1 MKAIGY
7 ARVSTTKQDL
17 ARQRDKITNF
27 CNDRGYE
34 LLTIIEDFGI
44 SGASLEREG
53 YQELNKLTD
62 RDCDIIIVSEISRLS
77 RKDQITEALNDIQR
91 ILNNGISV
99 LLLDNPNNIYKANE
113 TLNLQELIMLVFQLY
128 GAAQERH
135 EIKRKNQDGK
145 QALLRNNPYAVVDAK
160 IPYGFRAV
168 PNKIS
173 NKPKYLLEEDPEQV
187 AIIRKIFE
195 LVLEGKT
202 LYYVSQY
209 LYDREIKINNGYP
222 FVSLI
227 SRLLHNE
234 LYIGIRKRTSKFGR
248 EEGKE
253 DVVIQHIAPIISEE
267 DFYRAHE
274 MIAQNHKYVQNRGI
288 VYFNPLKGI
297 MRCRCGRAMMVKN
310 RTPNDPNYN
319 KLTFK
324 CSCIESSNSATF
336 CEVKRDEVSYHLTC
350 SIIKSVFIQRH
361 QEIKDYFKQMGEGKI
376 DELKEIYYALERKCD
391 LNRKHK
397 EEIQRKSNLNQEKLL
412 ATENP
417 KFIKTLEDNQDKLD
431 AEEVKNES
439 DFQTLEKEKHHI
451 LNQIESIK
459 AAYNRSIDERIY
471 NISDDELTE
480 LYHLF
485 LDKINYYPITLMKGF
500 YRIFFKSGMELVVAL
515 TKVRCSPM
523 AYLIDAKVDF
533 ENGDIQFNFTT
544 LQKNDSS
551 TIFPIIE
558 EKESSI
564 NIRDF
569 FQSNYRELAFAIPLE
584 LDLSYRQ
591 NAPKVDKTKRKKHTK
606 QA

>member
-99 LLLDNPNNIYKANE
+99 LLLDNPNNIYKAKEN
-113 TLNLQELIMLVFQLY
+113 LNLQELIMLVFQLY

-160 IPYGFRAV
+160 MPYGFRAV

-173 NKPKYLLEEDPEQV
+173 NKPKYLMEEDPEQV
-187 AIIRKIFE
+187 AVIRKIFE

-234 LYIGIRKRTSKFGR
+234 LYIGIRKRVSKFGR

-274 MIAQNHKYVQNRGI
+274 LIAQNHKYVQNRGI

-310 RTPNDPNYN
+310 RKANDLNYT

-376 DELKEIYYALERKCD
+376 DELNEIYHALERRCE
-391 LNRKHK
+391 LNRRHK
-397 EEIQRKSNLNQEKLL
+397 EEIQRKSNLNQEKLI

-417 KFIKTLEDNQDKLD
+417 KFIKALEANQNKLD
-431 AEEVKNES
+431 EEETKNEF
-439 DFQTLEKEKHHI
+439 DYQNLEKQKHQI
-451 LNQIESIK
+451 LNQIDSIK
-459 AAYNRSIDERIY
+459 AAYNRSIDERID
-471 NISDDELTE
+471 NISDEELTE

-485 LDKINYYPITLMKGF
+485 LEKINYYPITLMKGF

-523 AYLIDAKVDF
+523 AYLIHANVNF
-533 ENGDIQFNFTT
+533 ENGDIQFVNTT
-544 LQKNDSS
+544 LPKNNGNMFTLIDE
-551 TIFPIIE
+551 TIIV
-558 EKESSI
+558 
-564 NIRDF
+564 NIKDF
-569 FQSNYRELAFAIPLE
+569 FTSEYRNYAFATELE
-584 LDLSYRQ
+584 LDLSYR
-591 NAPKVDKTKRKKHTK
+591 NPTN
-606 QA
+606 

>member
-99 LLLDNPNNIYKANE
+99 LLLDNPNNIYKAKE

-267 DFYRAHE
+267 DFYRSHE

-361 QEIKDYFKQMGEGKI
+361 REIKDYFKQMGNSKI
-376 DELKEIYYALERKCD
+376 DELKEVFNALERKCD

-417 KFIKTLEDNQDKLD
+417 KFIKTLEDNQNKLD
-431 AEEVKNES
+431 AEEAKNES

-459 AAYNRSIDERIY
+459 TAYNRSIDERIY

>member
-99 LLLDNPNNIYKANE
+99 LLLDNPNNIYKAKE

-274 MIAQNHKYVQNRGI
+274 LIAQNHKYVQNRGI

-310 RTPNDPNYN
+310 RKANDLNYT

-376 DELKEIYYALERKCD
+376 DELKEIYYALERRCE
-391 LNRKHK
+391 LNRRHK
-397 EEIQRKSNLNQEKLL
+397 EEIQRKSNLNQEKLI
-412 ATENP
+412 AAENP
-417 KFIKTLEDNQDKLD
+417 KFIKALEANQNKLD
-431 AEEVKNES
+431 EEEAKNEF
-439 DFQTLEKEKHHI
+439 DYQNLEKQKHQI
-451 LNQIESIK
+451 LNQIDSIK
-459 AAYNRSIDERIY
+459 AAYNRSIDERID
-471 NISDDELTE
+471 NISDEELTE

-485 LDKINYYPITLMKGF
+485 LEKINYYPITLMKGF
-500 YRIFFKSGMELVVAL
+500 YRIFFKSGMEIIVAL

-523 AYLIDAKVDF
+523 AYAIDANVNF
-533 ENGDIQFNFTT
+533 ENGDICFKYSVIE
-544 LQKNDSS
+544 KNKENP
-551 TIFPIIE
+551 FQIE
-558 EKESSI
+558 ENREMTI

-569 FQSNYRELAFAIPLE
+569 FQSKYKEYAFAVELN
-584 LDLSYRQ
+584 LDLSYRNPANKQVQ
-591 NAPKVDKTKRKKHTK
+591 N
-606 QA
+606 

>member
-77 RKDQITEALNDIQR
+77 RKDQITESMNDIQR

-99 LLLDNPNNIYKANE
+99 LLLDNPNNIYKAKE

-160 IPYGFRAV
+160 MPYGFRAV

-173 NKPKYLLEEDPEQV
+173 NRPKYLMEEDPEQV
-187 AIIRKIFE
+187 AVIKKIFE

-202 LYYVSQY
+202 LYYVSKY

-274 MIAQNHKYVQNRGI
+274 LIAKNHKYVQNRGV

-310 RTPNDPNYN
+310 RKANDLNYT

-350 SIIKSVFIQRH
+350 SIIKSIFIQRH

-376 DELKEIYYALERKCD
+376 DELNEIYYALERKCE
-391 LNRKHK
+391 LNRRHK
-397 EEIQRKSNLNQEKLL
+397 EEIQRKSNLNQEKLI

-417 KFIKTLEDNQDKLD
+417 KFIKALEANQNKLD
-431 AEEVKNES
+431 EEEAKNEF
-439 DFQTLEKEKHHI
+439 DYQNLEKQKHQI
-451 LNQIESIK
+451 LNQIDSIK
-459 AAYNRSIDERIY
+459 AAYNRSIDERID
-471 NISDDELTE
+471 NISDEELTE

-485 LDKINYYPITLMKGF
+485 LEKINYYPITLMKGF
-500 YRIFFKSGMELVVAL
+500 YRVFFKSGMELIVAL
-515 TKVRCSPM
+515 TKVRCRPM
-523 AYLIDAKVDF
+523 AYLIHANVNF
-533 ENGDIQFNFTT
+533 ENGDIHFECTKLEKN
-544 LQKNDSS
+544 NDS
-551 TIFPIIE
+551 IFSLYVN
-558 EKESSI
+558 EKKTV

-569 FQSNYRELAFAIPLE
+569 FQSEYRHLSFATELF
-584 LDLSYRQ
+584 LDLSYR
-591 NAPKVDKTKRKKHTK
+591 NSTK
-606 QA
+606 Q

>member
-145 QALLRNNPYAVVDAK
+145 QALLRCNPYAVVDAK

-173 NKPKYLLEEDPEQV
+173 NKPKYLMEEDPEQV

-195 LVLEGKT
+195 FVLEGKT
-202 LYYVSQY
+202 LYYISKY

-361 QEIKDYFKQMGEGKI
+361 REIKDYFKQMGNSKI
-376 DELKEIYYALERKCD
+376 DELIELFNALERKCD

-397 EEIQRKSNLNQEKLL
+397 EEIQRKSNLNQDKLL

-417 KFIKTLEDNQDKLD
+417 KFIKTLEDNQDRLD
-431 AEEVKNES
+431 AEEAKNDS

-533 ENGDIQFNFTT
+533 ENGDIKFKFTT

-551 TIFPIIE
+551 SIFPIIE
-558 EKESSI
+558 EKESNI

-591 NAPKVDKTKRKKHTK
+591 NAPKEDKTKRKKHTK

>member
-27 CNDRGYE
+27 CNDRRYE

-91 ILNNGISV
+91 ILNSGISV
-99 LLLDNPNNIYKANE
+99 LLLDNPNNIYKAKE

-173 NKPKYLLEEDPEQV
+173 NKPKYLMEEDPEQV

-202 LYYVSQY
+202 LYFVSQY

-234 LYIGIRKRTSKFGR
+234 LYIGIRKRVSKFGR

-274 MIAQNHKYVQNRGI
+274 LIAQNHKYVQNRGI

-310 RTPNDPNYN
+310 RTPNDPNYS

-361 QEIKDYFKQMGEGKI
+361 REIKDYFKQMGNSKI
-376 DELKEIYYALERKCD
+376 DELKEVFNALERKCD

-417 KFIKTLEDNQDKLD
+417 KFIKTLEDNQNKLD
-431 AEEVKNES
+431 AEEAKNES

-459 AAYNRSIDERIY
+459 TAYNRSIDERIY

-533 ENGDIQFNFTT
+533 ENGDIKFKFTT

-558 EKESSI
+558 EKESNI

-591 NAPKVDKTKRKKHTK
+591 NAPKEDKTKRKKRTK
-606 QA
+606 QT

>member
-99 LLLDNPNNIYKANE
+99 LLLDNPNNIYKAKEN
-113 TLNLQELIMLVFQLY
+113 LNLQELIMLVFQLY

-160 IPYGFRAV
+160 MPYGFRAV
-168 PNKIS
+168 PNKTS
-173 NKPKYLLEEDPEQV
+173 NKPKYLMEEDPEQV
-187 AIIRKIFE
+187 AVIRKIFE

-234 LYIGIRKRTSKFGR
+234 LYIGIRKRVSKFGR

-274 MIAQNHKYVQNRGI
+274 LIAQNHKYVQNRGI

-310 RTPNDPNYN
+310 RKANDLNYT

-376 DELKEIYYALERKCD
+376 DELNEIYYALERKCE
-391 LNRKHK
+391 LNRRHK
-397 EEIQRKSNLNQEKLL
+397 EEIQRKSNLNQEKLI

-417 KFIKTLEDNQDKLD
+417 KFIKTLEANQNKLD
-431 AEEVKNES
+431 EEEAKNEF
-439 DFQTLEKEKHHI
+439 DYQNLEKQKHQI
-451 LNQIESIK
+451 LNQIDSIK
-459 AAYNRSIDERIY
+459 AAYNRSIDERID
-471 NISDDELTE
+471 NISDEELTE

-485 LDKINYYPITLMKGF
+485 LEKINYYPITLMKGF

-523 AYLIDAKVDF
+523 AYLIHANVNF
-533 ENGDIQFNFTT
+533 ENGDIQFVNTT
-544 LQKNDSS
+544 LPKNNGNMFTLIDE
-551 TIFPIIE
+551 TIIV
-558 EKESSI
+558 
-564 NIRDF
+564 NIKDF
-569 FQSNYRELAFAIPLE
+569 FTSEYRNYAFATELE
-584 LDLSYRQ
+584 LDLSYR
-591 NAPKVDKTKRKKHTK
+591 NPTN
-606 QA
+606 

>member
-27 CNDRGYE
+27 CVDRGYE

-145 QALLRNNPYAVVDAK
+145 QALLRSNPYAVVDAK

-234 LYIGIRKRTSKFGR
+234 LYIGIRKRVSKFGR

-274 MIAQNHKYVQNRGI
+274 LIAQNHKYVQNRGI

-310 RTPNDPNYN
+310 RKANDLNYT

-376 DELKEIYYALERKCD
+376 DELKEIYYALERRCE
-391 LNRKHK
+391 LNRRHK
-397 EEIQRKSNLNQEKLL
+397 EEIQRKSNLNQEKLI

-417 KFIKTLEDNQDKLD
+417 KFIKALEANQNKLD
-431 AEEVKNES
+431 EEEAKNEF
-439 DFQTLEKEKHHI
+439 DYQNLEKQKHQI
-451 LNQIESIK
+451 LNQIDSIK
-459 AAYNRSIDERIY
+459 AAYNRSIDERID
-471 NISDDELTE
+471 NISDEELTE

-533 ENGDIQFNFTT
+533 ENGDIKFKFTT

-551 TIFPIIE
+551 SIFPIIE
-558 EKESSI
+558 EKESNI

-591 NAPKVDKTKRKKHTK
+591 NAPKEDKTKRKKHTK

>member
-99 LLLDNPNNIYKANE
+99 LLLDNPNNIYKAKE

-361 QEIKDYFKQMGEGKI
+361 REIKDYFKQMGNSKI
-376 DELKEIYYALERKCD
+376 DELKEVFNALERKCD

-417 KFIKTLEDNQDKLD
+417 KFIKTLEDNQNKLD
-431 AEEVKNES
+431 AEEAKNES

-459 AAYNRSIDERIY
+459 TAYNRSIDERIY

>member
-99 LLLDNPNNIYKANE
+99 LLLDNPNNIYKAKE

-234 LYIGIRKRTSKFGR
+234 LYIGIRKRVSKFGR

-274 MIAQNHKYVQNRGI
+274 LIAQNHKYVQNRGI

-310 RTPNDPNYN
+310 RKANDLNYT

-376 DELKEIYYALERKCD
+376 DELKEIYYALERRCE
-391 LNRKHK
+391 LNRRHK
-397 EEIQRKSNLNQEKLL
+397 EEIQRKSNLNQEKLI

-417 KFIKTLEDNQDKLD
+417 KFIKALEANQNKLD
-431 AEEVKNES
+431 EEEAKNEF
-439 DFQTLEKEKHHI
+439 DYQNLEKQKHQI
-451 LNQIESIK
+451 LNQIDSIK

-533 ENGDIQFNFTT
+533 ENGDIKFKFTT

-558 EKESSI
+558 EKESNI

-591 NAPKVDKTKRKKHTK
+591 NAPKEDKTKRKKHTK
-606 QA
+606 QT

>member
-145 QALLRNNPYAVVDAK
+145 QALLRCNPYAVVDAK

-173 NKPKYLLEEDPEQV
+173 NKPKYLMEEDPEQV

-195 LVLEGKT
+195 FVLEGKT
-202 LYYVSQY
+202 LYYISKY

-253 DVVIQHIAPIISEE
+253 DVVIQHITPIISEE

-310 RTPNDPNYN
+310 SPPNAPNYN

-361 QEIKDYFKQMGEGKI
+361 REIKDYFKQMGNSKI
-376 DELKEIYYALERKCD
+376 DELIELFNALERKCD

-397 EEIQRKSNLNQEKLL
+397 EEIQRKSNLNQDKLL

-417 KFIKTLEDNQDKLD
+417 KFIKTLEDNQDRLD
-431 AEEVKNES
+431 AEEAKNDS

-533 ENGDIQFNFTT
+533 ENGDIKFKFTT

-551 TIFPIIE
+551 SIFPIIE
-558 EKESSI
+558 EKESNI

-591 NAPKVDKTKRKKHTK
+591 NAPKEDKTKRKKHTK

>member
-17 ARQRDKITNF
+17 ARQRDKISNF

-53 YQELNKLTD
+53 YKELNRLTNNE
-62 RDCDIIIVSEISRLS
+62 CDIIIVSEISRLS
-77 RKDQITEALNDIQR
+77 RKDQITESLNDIQN

-99 LLLDNPNNIYKANE
+99 LLLDNPNNIYKAKE
-113 TLNLQELIMLVFQLY
+113 TLNIQEILMLVFQLF

-145 QALLRNNPYAVVDAK
+145 QALLRSNPYAVVDAK
-160 IPYGFRAV
+160 MPYGFRAV
-168 PNKIS
+168 PNKFS
-173 NKPKYLLEEDPEQV
+173 SKPKYLMEEDPEQV
-187 AIIRKIFE
+187 AVIRKIFE

-202 LYYVSQY
+202 LYYISQY

-222 FVSLI
+222 FVSLL

-274 MIAQNHKYVQNRGI
+274 MIVNNPKYVQNRGV

-310 RTPNDPNYN
+310 RKAKDPNYT

-350 SIIKSVFIQRH
+350 SIIKSIFIQRSR
-361 QEIKDYFKQMGEGKI
+361 EISDYFKQMGTVKI
-376 DELKEIYYALERKCD
+376 DELIEVCYAIDRKIELNRRHKMEIERKGQ
-391 LNRKHK
+391 L
-397 EEIQRKSNLNQEKLL
+397 IVSKLIN
-412 ATENP
+412 TENP
-417 KFIKTLEDNQDKLD
+417 TFIKVLEKEQEKLD
-431 AEEVKNES
+431 AEDIKNET
-439 DFQTLEKEKHHI
+439 DYQELEKQKI
-451 LNQIESIK
+451 NYLNQIEAIK
-459 AAYNRSIDERIY
+459 AAYSQSIDDRIH
-471 NISDDELTE
+471 NISDEELTE
-480 LYHLF
+480 LYHLY
-485 LDKINYYPITLMKGF
+485 LEKINYYPITLMKGF
-500 YRIFFKSGMELVVAL
+500 YRIFFKSGMEIIVAL

-523 AYLIDAKVDF
+523 AYAIDANVNF
-533 ENGDIQFNFTT
+533 ENGDICFKYSAIK
-544 LQKNDSS
+544 KNKEN
-551 TIFPIIE
+551 PYEIE
-558 EKESSI
+558 KNREMTI

-569 FQSNYRELAFAIPLE
+569 FQSNYKELAFAVKLD
-584 LDLSYRQ
+584 LDLSYR
-591 NAPKVDKTKRKKHTK
+591 ATAKKEV
-606 QA
+606 QD

>member
-27 CNDRGYE
+27 CNDRRYE

-91 ILNNGISV
+91 ILNSSISV
-99 LLLDNPNNIYKANE
+99 LLLDNPNNIYKAKE

-173 NKPKYLLEEDPEQV
+173 NKPKYLMEEDPEQV

-202 LYYVSQY
+202 LYFVSQY

-417 KFIKTLEDNQDKLD
+417 KFIKTLEENQDKLD

-533 ENGDIQFNFTT
+533 ENGDIKFKFTT

-558 EKESSI
+558 EKESNI

-606 QA
+606 QT

>member
-53 YQELNKLTD
+53 YQELNKFTD
-62 RDCDIIIVSEISRLS
+62 KDCDIIIVSEISRLS

-99 LLLDNPNNIYKANE
+99 LLLDNPNNIYKAKE

-168 PNKIS
+168 PNPIS
-173 NKPKYLLEEDPEQV
+173 NKPKYIMEEDPEQV
-187 AIIRKIFE
+187 AIIKKIFE
-195 LVLEGKT
+195 FVLEGKT
-202 LYYVSQY
+202 LYYVSKY

-253 DVVIQHIAPIISEE
+253 DVVIQHIAPIISED

-274 MIAQNHKYVQNRGI
+274 MIAKNHKYVQNRGI

-310 RTPNDPNYN
+310 RKAKDPNYT

-336 CEVKRDEVSYHLTC
+336 CEVKRDEVSYNLTC

-361 QEIKDYFKQMGEGKI
+361 REIKDYFKQMGDSKI
-376 DELKEIYYALERKCD
+376 DELKEVFNALERKCE

-397 EEIQRKSNLNQEKLL
+397 VEIQRQSNLNQDKLL

-417 KFIKTLEDNQDKLD
+417 RFIKTLEDNQNRLD
-431 AEEVKNES
+431 AEEAKNES
-439 DFQTLEKEKHHI
+439 DFQALEKEKHHI

-459 AAYNRSIDERIY
+459 AAYNRSIDERIC

-523 AYLIDAKVDF
+523 AYLIHANVNF
-533 ENGDIQFNFTT
+533 ENGDIHFKYTMMHPNDGTT
-544 LQKNDSS
+544 YLSE
-551 TIFPIIE
+551 IE
-558 EKESSI
+558 EKEAII

-569 FQSNYRELAFAIPLE
+569 FQSEYRELAFAIPLE
-584 LDLSYRQ
+584 LDLTYRQ
-591 NAPKVDKTKRKKHTK
+591 NASQEDKTKRK
-606 QA
+606 